1 MVSRKEI
8 ILKIVSLS
16 MHREVD
22 QIAPPCP
29 STLKSN
35 LVIPMGFR
43 GRRSARWPMFETHGN
58 GEEAPKKIQPC

>member
-1 MVSRKEI
+1 
-8 ILKIVSLS
+8 
-16 MHREVD
+16 MHTEVD